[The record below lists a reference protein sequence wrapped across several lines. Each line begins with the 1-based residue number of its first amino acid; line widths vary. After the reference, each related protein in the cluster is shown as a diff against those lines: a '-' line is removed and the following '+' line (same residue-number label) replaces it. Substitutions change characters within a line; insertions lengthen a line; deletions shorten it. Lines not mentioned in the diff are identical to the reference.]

1 MWKHTFFHWNLT
13 GIDGASI
20 VEKLVEKH
28 DQEQIYDAQ
37 NHEFVNA
44 FKSGIIDPTKVVR
57 TALESAASIAS
68 LLVTTEAAL
77 VEKPHVGNS

>member
-13 GIDGASI
+13 GIDCASI

-77 VEKPHVGNS
+77 VEKPHVGNL